1 MILKTEQC
9 AMCDVGVA
17 RQDQL
22 QDLLSHAQLTGT
34 ELLTAPSRAIPE
46 ETHQQSLGIG
56 SRTHTQTGTQTDT
69 GVAQGIVR
77 GEGVPPQLPAAVAL
91 LASRGTEA
99 LTAGQT
105 GTGDKRMVFAHC
117 SLSHH
122 AHLHFFFR
130 FAEPCTGHAKV
141 CHAIN

>member
-1 MILKTEQC
+1 ME
-9 AMCDVGVA
+9 
-17 RQDQL
+17 
-22 QDLLSHAQLTGT
+22 SGT
-34 ELLTAPSRAIPE
+34 R
-46 ETHQQSLGIG
+46 
-56 SRTHTQTGTQTDT
+56 TQTDT

-77 GEGVPPQLPAAVAL
+77 GEGVPPQLPAAV
-91 LASRGTEA
+91 ASRGTEA

-122 AHLHFFFR
+122 PQSHLHFFFR

-141 CHAIN
+141 CHAIT